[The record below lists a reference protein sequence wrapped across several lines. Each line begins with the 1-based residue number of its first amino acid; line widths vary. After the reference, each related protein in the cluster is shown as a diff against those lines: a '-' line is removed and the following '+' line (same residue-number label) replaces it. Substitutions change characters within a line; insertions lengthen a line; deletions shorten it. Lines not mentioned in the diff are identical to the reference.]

1 MEKVNTSIVGFGL
14 SGRYFFAPFI
24 EQNSSYILHSF
35 VTSQKETVNSEYPKA
50 IVYKSIDEVI
60 TNNDIQLV
68 VVASPNFTHYD
79 YAQKAL
85 LAGKHVIVEKPFTV
99 TANEAGQLIQLA
111 SERNLVLAPFQNRRW
126 DGDFLTVKSIIEEQ
140 ALGEIVYFESHFD
153 RYNPQPDRTD
163 WKNEQLPG
171 NDILYDLGPHLID
184 QALCLFGMPEGI
196 FADIGI
202 HRNNGKVDDFF
213 DIHLFYSEL
222 KVVLKAGVMVREQG
236 PRFIVHGRNGS
247 FIKHGLDPQEMNLRN
262 GMKPSNEMLGA
273 DKKEHYGLLH
283 TEKDGKVIRER
294 IETIKGDYNKY
305 FQNVANAIDGNEQL
319 VVAPKD
325 GLNTIHII
333 EKAYESNRL
342 KAVVKI

>member
-111 SERNLVLAPFQNRRW
+111 SERNLVLAPFQNR
-126 DGDFLTVKSIIEEQ
+126 
-140 ALGEIVYFESHFD
+140 
-153 RYNPQPDRTD
+153 
-163 WKNEQLPG
+163 
-171 NDILYDLGPHLID
+171 
-184 QALCLFGMPEGI
+184 
-196 FADIGI
+196 
-202 HRNNGKVDDFF
+202 
-213 DIHLFYSEL
+213 
-222 KVVLKAGVMVREQG
+222 
-236 PRFIVHGRNGS
+236 
-247 FIKHGLDPQEMNLRN
+247 
-262 GMKPSNEMLGA
+262 
-273 DKKEHYGLLH
+273 
-283 TEKDGKVIRER
+283 
-294 IETIKGDYNKY
+294 
-305 FQNVANAIDGNEQL
+305 
-319 VVAPKD
+319 
-325 GLNTIHII
+325 
-333 EKAYESNRL
+333 
-342 KAVVKI
+342 